1 MSAQRAR
8 SDALGSPLQK
18 IAMGLVIVLL
28 QAPFPPHPSPTW
40 ERYDVLPDPVGWALV
55 LAGTLA
61 LTSADPVFAPTRWLA
76 GVAGVVSVPLWFPQL
91 THRLDASGQWFSS
104 LPQIVFCLWLARE
117 IGIQGAHQDPPDD
130 YTPKRFGLLVWG
142 FGVVAV
148 LPVLALGGG
157 LERLVAT
164 TVTVSA
170 IVNIALCYY
179 LFRVHRRVWLGG
191 PGPLEIHPS
200 RFRGPEDPSST
211 ERVRRRRRSG

>member
-1 MSAQRAR
+1 MSSAQRSR
-8 SDALGSPLQK
+8 SAGLGSPLQK

-28 QAPFPPHPSPTW
+28 QAPFPPHPSPSW
-40 ERYDVLPDPVGWALV
+40 EHYDVLPDPFGWALV
-55 LAGTLA
+55 IAGTLA
-61 LTSADPVFAPTRWLA
+61 LTRANPVFAPTRLLA
-76 GVAGVVSVPLWFPQL
+76 GVAGLVSVPLWFPQV
-91 THRLDASGQWFSS
+91 THRLDASGQWFGS

-117 IGIQGAHQDPPDD
+117 IGIQGAQQEPPDD
-130 YTPKRFGLLVWG
+130 YVPKRFGLLMWG
-142 FGVVAV
+142 FGVLAV

-157 LERLVAT
+157 MDRLVAT

-200 RFRGPEDPSST
+200 RFRRPEDPSST
-211 ERVRRRRRSG
+211 LER